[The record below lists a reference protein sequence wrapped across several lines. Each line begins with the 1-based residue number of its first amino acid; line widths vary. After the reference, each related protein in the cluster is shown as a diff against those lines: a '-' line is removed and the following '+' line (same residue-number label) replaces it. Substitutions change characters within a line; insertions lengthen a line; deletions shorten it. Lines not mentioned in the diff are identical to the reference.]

1 MLEGSLFVDSPSGSF
16 VAVVFVRDCGARTT
30 RSAQISILKKSENL
44 PNDGGNIAVFGDE
57 KVDVSWK
64 DNKHLVVEYDG
75 KAKVFL
81 LKPEYLG
88 IHIIPK
94 IR

>member
-1 MLEGSLFVDSPSGSF
+1 M
-16 VAVVFVRDCGARTT
+16 FVRDCGPTT
-30 RSAQISILKKSENL
+30 SRSTQISILKKSENL
-44 PNDGGNIAVFGDE
+44 PNDGGNIAFFGDE

-64 DNKHLVVEYDG
+64 DNKHLVVEDDS